1 MKKAN
6 APRAEEQAAKN
17 YILEYYQAI
26 TDGSVTVGHWIRE
39 WYRMIVTGVQERRWV
54 FSQKKALMAI
64 RFIQTFC
71 RHHEGELAPGR
82 IRLELWQKAMISVIF
97 GIVDEDGIR
106 VFREIFILIGRKNG
120 KTLLAAAI
128 NALIMY
134 LDPDYGKRI
143 YMVAPKLD
151 QARLCFNALY
161 QMILKEPELAE
172 ITQKRRTDLYI
183 AETNTSA
190 QPIAFSEKKSDG
202 LNPSAATCDEIGAWQ
217 GEQGLRQYE
226 VLKSA
231 LGARKQPMLV
241 DITTA
246 GYVQDGIYD
255 ELIKRSTAVINGTSR
270 ETRLAPFLYMID
282 DQEKWNDINEL
293 AKANP
298 NMGVSVTVDFFL
310 EEIAVA
316 EQSLSKK
323 AEFLTKYCNIKQNAT
338 TAWFTAADVNKCFSG
353 GYLPGWKRQGVGI
366 GSIEYAEALVDKLE
380 KNLKADAGELVNT
393 AGAIKTAEKEPNRLT
408 LEDFRHTY
416 ALAGIDLSMTTDLTA
431 VVILI
436 QKGDTVWFFTRF
448 YMPRN
453 KLEEATARDGIPYS
467 KYVEQGYLILS
478 GENVVDYHDVE
489 NFYTDLV
496 RKYEILPQK
505 NGYDRFSAAFLIQD
519 LEGMG
524 FHMESVSQGSN
535 LTGVIIDVEGMIKDG
550 TLKSAEDNNLMKIHM
565 MDSALK
571 YDETNRRRLVK
582 VSSTAHIDGMAALLD
597 AMTMRRNY
605 YTQMEQLLRNERG

>member
-6 APRAEEQAAKN
+6 TPRAEEQAAKN

-26 TDGSVTVGHWIRE
+26 NDGSVTVGHWIRE
-39 WYRMIVTGVQERRWV
+39 WYRMIVTGVQDRRWI

-82 IRLELWQKAMISVIF
+82 IKLELWQKAMISVIF
-97 GIVDEDGIR
+97 GIVEEDGTR

-134 LDPDYGKRI
+134 LDPDYGKRVF
-143 YMVAPKLD
+143 MVAPKLA

-161 QMILKEPELAE
+161 QMIQKEPELAG

-190 QPIAFSEKKSDG
+190 EPIAFSEKKSDG
-202 LNPSAATCDEIGAWQ
+202 LNPNAVTCDEIGAWQ

-282 DQEKWNDINEL
+282 DQDKWNDINEL

-298 NMGVSVTVDFFL
+298 NMGVSVSVDFFL

-338 TAWFTAADVNKCFSG
+338 TAWFTAADVNKAFSDTG
-353 GYLPGWKRQGVGI
+353 K
-366 GSIEYAEALVDKLE
+366 
-380 KNLKADAGELVNT
+380 
-393 AGAIKTAEKEPNRLT
+393 T
-408 LEDFRHTY
+408 LEDYRHTY
-416 ALAGIDLSMTTDLTA
+416 GLMGIDLSVTIDLTA
-431 VVILI
+431 VVLLV
-436 QKGDTVWFFTRF
+436 QKGETVWFFTRF
-448 YMPRN
+448 YMPKN

-489 NFYTDLV
+489 TFYTDLV

-582 VSSTAHIDGMAALLD
+582 VSSTAHVDGMAALLD
-597 AMTMRRNY
+597 AMCMRRNY

>member
-1 MKKAN
+1 MSRKAGGGSGE
-6 APRAEEQAAKN
+6 AAEPRN

-26 TDGSVTVGHWIRE
+26 KDGSVTVGHWIRE
-39 WYRMIVTGVQERRWV
+39 WYGQIVTGLQEKR
-54 FSQKKALMAI
+54 FFFNQKKANMAV

-71 RHHEGELAPGR
+71 RHHEGALAPGR
-82 IRLELWQKAMISVIF
+82 IRRELWQKAMISVIF

-106 VFREIFILIGRKNG
+106 VFREILIVMGRKNG
-120 KTLLAAAI
+120 KTLLAACI
-128 NALIMY
+128 MALILYM
-134 LDPDYGKRI
+134 DPDYGKRV
-143 YMVAPKLD
+143 YTVATKLD
-151 QARLCFNALY
+151 QARLSYEALY

-172 ITQKRRTDLYI
+172 ITKKRRTDIYI
-183 AETNTSA
+183 EETNSSA
-190 QPIAFSEKKSDG
+190 MPIAFSEKKTDG
-202 LNPSAATCDEIGAWQ
+202 LNPSGAVCDELGAWQ
-217 GEQGLRQYE
+217 GEQGLRQYQ
-226 VLKSA
+226 VIKSA
-231 LGARKQPMLV
+231 LGARKQPILAS
-241 DITTA
+241 ITTA
-246 GYVQDGIYD
+246 GYVSDGIYD
-255 ELIKRSTAVINGTSR
+255 EMIRRATAVINGTSR

-282 DQEKWNDINEL
+282 DPDKWDQISEIQ
-293 AKANP
+293 KANP
-298 NMGVSVTVDFFL
+298 NLGVSLTVDNML
-310 EEIAVA
+310 EEIAAA
-316 EQSLSKK
+316 EQSLAQA
-323 AEFLTKYCNIKQNAT
+323 AEFKTKVCNLKQNAS
-338 TAWFTAADVNKCFSG
+338 TAWMNAKDVSLCFSDSG
-353 GYLPGWKRQGVGI
+353 K
-366 GSIEYAEALVDKLE
+366 
-380 KNLKADAGELVNT
+380 
-393 AGAIKTAEKEPNRLT
+393 T
-408 LEDFRHTY
+408 LEDFRHSY

-582 VSSTAHIDGMAALLD
+582 VSSTAHVDGMAALLD
-597 AMTMRRNY
+597 AMCMRRNY

>member
-1 MKKAN
+1 MKKAE

-17 YILEYYQAI
+17 YILGYYQAI
-26 TDGSVTVGHWIRE
+26 TDGSVTVGRWTRD
-39 WYRMIVTGVQERRWV
+39 WYRLIIKNLQDRMYA
-54 FSQKKALMAI
+54 FNQKKANMNI

-71 RHHEGELAPGR
+71 RHHEGALAPGR
-82 IRLELWQKAMISVIF
+82 IKLELWQKAMISVIF
-97 GIVDEDGIR
+97 GIVDEDGNR
-106 VFREIFILIGRKNG
+106 WYREILIVIARKNG

-128 NALIMY
+128 NAAVMF
-134 LDPDYGKRI
+134 LDPDYGKRL
-143 YMVAPKLD
+143 YMVAQRLD
-151 QARLCFNALY
+151 QARLCFNALF
-161 QMILKEPELAE
+161 QMIQKEPELAE
-172 ITQKRRTDLYI
+172 ITQKRRTDLYV

-190 QPIAFSEKKSDG
+190 QPLAFSEKKSDG
-202 LNPSAATCDEIGAWQ
+202 LNPSVVTCDELGAWQ

-226 VLKSA
+226 VMKSA

-241 DITTA
+241 GITTP
-246 GYVQDGIYD
+246 GYVSDGIYD

-270 ETRLAPFLYMID
+270 ETRLAPFLYMVD
-282 DQEKWNDINEL
+282 DQSKWNDINEL
-293 AKANP
+293 AKSNP
-298 NMGVSVTVDFFL
+298 NLGVSVTVDFFL
-310 EEIAVA
+310 EEIAAA
-316 EQSLSKK
+316 EQSLSRL
-323 AEFLTKYCNIKQNAT
+323 AEFKTKYCCVRQNAS
-338 TAWFTAADVNKCFSG
+338 TAWLTAEDVNKCFSDTG
-353 GYLPGWKRQGVGI
+353 K
-366 GSIEYAEALVDKLE
+366 
-380 KNLKADAGELVNT
+380 
-393 AGAIKTAEKEPNRLT
+393 T
-408 LEDFRHTY
+408 LEDMRHTY
-416 ALAGIDLSMTTDLTA
+416 GLMGIDLSVTIDLTA
-431 VVILI
+431 VVLLV
-436 QKGDTVWFFTRF
+436 QKGDTVWFFARF
-448 YMPRN
+448 YMPKNR
-453 KLEEATARDGIPYS
+453 LEEATARDGIPYS

-571 YDETNRRRLVK
+571 TYEDNRRRLVK

>member
-1 MKKAN
+1 MKKGN
-6 APRAEEQAAKN
+6 TPRAEEQAAKN

-39 WYRMIVTGVQERRWV
+39 WYRIIIDGLQQRRFV

-71 RHHEGELAPGR
+71 RHHEGDLAPGR
-82 IRLELWQKAMISVIF
+82 IKLELWQKAMISVIF
-97 GIVDEDGIR
+97 GIVDEDGVR
-106 VFREIFILIGRKNG
+106 VFREILIVIGRKNG

-134 LDPDYGKRI
+134 LDPDYGKRVF
-143 YMVAPKLD
+143 MVAPKLA

-161 QMILKEPELAE
+161 QMIQKEPELAE

-190 QPIAFSEKKSDG
+190 EPIAFSEKKSDG
-202 LNPSAATCDEIGAWQ
+202 LNPNAVTCDEIGAWQ

-231 LGARKQPMLV
+231 LGARKQPILV

-282 DQEKWNDINEL
+282 DQDKWNDINEL

-298 NMGVSVTVDFFL
+298 NMGVSVPVDFFL

-338 TAWFTAADVNKCFSG
+338 TAWFTAADVNKCFSETG
-353 GYLPGWKRQGVGI
+353 K
-366 GSIEYAEALVDKLE
+366 
-380 KNLKADAGELVNT
+380 
-393 AGAIKTAEKEPNRLT
+393 T
-408 LEDFRHTY
+408 LEDMRHTY
-416 ALAGIDLSMTTDLTA
+416 GLMGIDLSVTIDLTA
-431 VVILI
+431 VVLLV

-448 YMPRN
+448 YMPKNR
-453 KLEEATARDGIPYS
+453 LEEATARDGIPYS

>member
-1 MKKAN
+1 MSKKAGGGSGAA
-6 APRAEEQAAKN
+6 APEGKN

-39 WYRMIVTGVQERRWV
+39 WYRMIVTGVQERRWI
-54 FSQKKALMAI
+54 FSQKKAMMAI

-71 RHHEGELAPGR
+71 RHHEGELAPGK
-82 IRLELWQKAMISVIF
+82 IKLELWQKAMISVIF
-97 GIVDEDGIR
+97 GIVEEDGTR

-241 DITTA
+241 NITTA
-246 GYVQDGIYD
+246 GYVQEGIYD

-282 DQEKWNDINEL
+282 DQDKWNDINEL

-338 TAWFTAADVNKCFSG
+338 TAWLTAADVNKCFSETG
-353 GYLPGWKRQGVGI
+353 K
-366 GSIEYAEALVDKLE
+366 
-380 KNLKADAGELVNT
+380 
-393 AGAIKTAEKEPNRLT
+393 T
-408 LEDFRHTY
+408 LEDCRHSY
-416 ALAGIDLSMTTDLTA
+416 ALMGIDLSKSIDLTA
-431 VVILI
+431 VVLLV

-448 YMPRN
+448 YLPKN

-489 NFYTDLV
+489 AFYTELV

-505 NGYDRFSAAFLIQD
+505 SGFDRYSAAFLVQD

-535 LTGVIIDVEGMIKDG
+535 LTGVIIDTEGMIKDG
-550 TLKSAEDNNLMKIHM
+550 VLKSAEDNNLMKIHM

-571 YDETNRRRLVK
+571 YDEMDRRRLVK

>member
-1 MKKAN
+1 MKKTA
-6 APRAEEQAAKN
+6 APLAEEQAAKN

-39 WYRMIVTGVQERRWV
+39 WYKQIIDGLQERRYM
-54 FSQKKALMAI
+54 FNQKKANMAI

-71 RHHEGELAPGR
+71 RHHEGALAPGR
-82 IRLELWQKAMISVIF
+82 IKLELWQKAMISVIF
-97 GIVDEDGIR
+97 GIVDEDGVR
-106 VFREIFILIGRKNG
+106 VFREVLIVMGRKNG
-120 KTLLAAAI
+120 KTLLSACMM
-128 NALIMY
+128 ALIMY
-134 LDPDYGKRI
+134 LDPDYGKRV
-143 YMVAPKLD
+143 YTVATRRD
-151 QARLCFNALY
+151 QARLSFDALF
-161 QMILKEPELAE
+161 QMIQKEPELAE
-172 ITQKRRTDLYI
+172 MTQKRRTDLYI

-190 QPIAFSEKKSDG
+190 MPIAFSEKKSDG
-202 LNPSAATCDEIGAWQ
+202 LNPSAVVCDELGAWS
-217 GEQGLRQYE
+217 GEQGNKQYM
-226 VLKSA
+226 VMRSA
-231 LGARKQPMLV
+231 LGARKQPLLIS
-241 DITTA
+241 ITTA
-246 GYVQDGIYD
+246 GYVNDGIYD
-255 ELIKRSTAVINGTSR
+255 EMIRRSTAVINGTSR

-282 DQEKWNDINEL
+282 DPDKWNDINEIR
-293 AKANP
+293 KANP
-298 NMGVSVTVDFFL
+298 NLGVSLTVDNIL
-310 EEIAVA
+310 EDLAAA
-316 EQSLSKK
+316 EQSLSQA
-323 AEFLTKYCNIKQNAT
+323 AEFKTKVCNLRQNAS
-338 TAWFTAADVNKCFSG
+338 TAWLTAQDVNKCFSDTG
-353 GYLPGWKRQGVGI
+353 K
-366 GSIEYAEALVDKLE
+366 
-380 KNLKADAGELVNT
+380 
-393 AGAIKTAEKEPNRLT
+393 T

-416 ALAGIDLSMTTDLTA
+416 GLTGVDLSVTIDLTA
-431 VVILI
+431 VLLLV
-436 QKGDTVWFFTRF
+436 QKGDTVWFITRF
-448 YMPRN
+448 YMPKN

-489 NFYTDLV
+489 NFYMDLV

-571 YDETNRRRLVK
+571 SDETNRRRLVK

>member
-1 MKKAN
+1 MKKKTGGGSGSEV
-6 APRAEEQAAKN
+6 PAKN

-39 WYRMIVTGVQERRWV
+39 WYRIIVDGLQAKRWC

-97 GIVDEDGIR
+97 GIVDESGVR

-282 DQEKWNDINEL
+282 DPEKWDDINEL

-338 TAWFTAADVNKCFSG
+338 TAWLTAEEVNRCFSETG
-353 GYLPGWKRQGVGI
+353 K
-366 GSIEYAEALVDKLE
+366 
-380 KNLKADAGELVNT
+380 
-393 AGAIKTAEKEPNRLT
+393 T
-408 LEDFRHTY
+408 LEDFRHSY
-416 ALAGIDLSMTTDLTA
+416 ALSGFDLSMTTDLTA
-431 VVILI
+431 MVVLI

-448 YMPRN
+448 YMPKN
-453 KLEEATARDGIPYS
+453 KLEDATARDGIPYR
-467 KYVEQGYLILS
+467 KYVEQGDLILS
-478 GENVVDYHDVE
+478 GENNVDYHDVE
-489 NFYTDLV
+489 NFYAELV

-505 NGYDRFSAAFLIQD
+505 NGYDRYSAAYLVQD
-519 LEGMG
+519 LESQG

-535 LTGVIIDVEGMIKDG
+535 LTGVIIDVEGMIRDG

-571 YDETNRRRLVK
+571 TYEDNRRRLVK

-605 YTQMEQLLRNERG
+605 YTEMEHLLRNERN

>member
-6 APRAEEQAAKN
+6 MPRAEETAAKN

-82 IRLELWQKAMISVIF
+82 IKLELWQKAMISVIF
-97 GIVDEDGIR
+97 GIVEEDGTR

-134 LDPDYGKRI
+134 LDPDYGKRVF
-143 YMVAPKLD
+143 MVAPKLA

-161 QMILKEPELAE
+161 QMIQKEPELAE

-190 QPIAFSEKKSDG
+190 EPIAFSEKKSDG
-202 LNPSAATCDEIGAWQ
+202 LNPNAVTCDEIGAWQ

-231 LGARKQPMLV
+231 MGARKQPMLV

-338 TAWFTAADVNKCFSG
+338 TAWFTAADVNKCFSETG
-353 GYLPGWKRQGVGI
+353 K
-366 GSIEYAEALVDKLE
+366 
-380 KNLKADAGELVNT
+380 
-393 AGAIKTAEKEPNRLT
+393 T
-408 LEDFRHTY
+408 LEDMRHTY
-416 ALAGIDLSMTTDLTA
+416 GLMGIDLSVTIDLTA
-431 VVILI
+431 VVLLV

-448 YMPRN
+448 YMPKNR
-453 KLEEATARDGIPYS
+453 LEEATARDGIPYS
-467 KYVEQGYLILS
+467 KYVEQGYQILS

>member
-1 MKKAN
+1 MTKKKTGGGSGAG
-6 APRAEEQAAKN
+6 AAEARN

-39 WYRMIVTGVQERRWV
+39 WYGQVVKNLQGKRYF
-54 FSQKKALMAI
+54 FSQKKANMTI

-82 IRLELWQKAMISVIF
+82 IKLELWQKAMISVIF
-97 GIVDEDGIR
+97 GIVDEDGVRI
-106 VFREIFILIGRKNG
+106 FREILILIGRKNG

-128 NALIMY
+128 NAAIMF
-134 LDPDYGKRI
+134 LDPDYGKRVF
-143 YMVAPKLD
+143 MVAPKLA

-161 QMILKEPELAE
+161 QMILKEPELAG

-183 AETNTSA
+183 EETNTSA
-190 QPIAFSEKKSDG
+190 EPIAFSEKKSDG
-202 LNPSAATCDEIGAWQ
+202 LNPNAVTCDEIAAWSPP
-217 GEQGLRQYE
+217 EQSLKQYE

-241 DITTA
+241 NITTA
-246 GYVQDGIYD
+246 GYVSDGIYD

-282 DQEKWNDINEL
+282 DQDKWNDINEL

-323 AEFLTKYCNIKQNAT
+323 AEFLTKYCNIKQNAS
-338 TAWFTAADVNKCFSG
+338 TAWLNAKDVNLCFSG
-353 GYLPGWKRQGVGI
+353 GWRSGWYQVQPDPFAAAI
-366 GSIEYAEALVDKLE
+366 GE
-380 KNLKADAGELVNT
+380 KTSMGLGGTIQSQNK
-393 AGAIKTAEKEPNRLT
+393 LT
-408 LEDFRHTY
+408 LEDFRHSY

-448 YMPRN
+448 YMPAN
-453 KLEEATARDGIPYS
+453 KIEEATARDGIPYR

-478 GENVVDYHDVE
+478 GDNVVDYHDVE
-489 NFYTDLV
+489 NFYLELRT
-496 RKYEILPQK
+496 KYEILPMK
-505 NGYDRFSAAFLIQD
+505 TGFDRYSAAFLVQD
-519 LEGMG
+519 LQGMG
-524 FHMESVSQGSN
+524 YHLESVSQGSN
-535 LTGVIIDVEGMIKDG
+535 LTGVIVDVEGMIRDG
-550 TLKSAEDNNLMKIHM
+550 RLKSAEDNNLMKIHM
-565 MDSALK
+565 MDSALHT
-571 YDETNRRRLVK
+571 YEDNRRKLVK
-582 VSSTAHIDGMAALLD
+582 VSSTAHVDGMAALLD

-605 YTQMEQLLRNERG
+605 YTEMEHLLRNERGQS

>member
-1 MKKAN
+1 MAKKRTGGGSGSE
-6 APRAEEQAAKN
+6 APARN

-26 TDGSVTVGHWIRE
+26 KDGSVTVGHWIRE
-39 WYRMIVTGVQERRWV
+39 WYGIIVNGLQERR
-54 FSQKKALMAI
+54 FFFNQKKANMAI

-71 RHHEGELAPGR
+71 RHHEGALAPGR

-97 GIVDEDGIR
+97 GIVDEDGYR
-106 VFREIFILIGRKNG
+106 MFREILIVIGRKNG

-134 LDPDYGKRI
+134 IDPDYGKRI

-161 QMILKEPELAE
+161 QMIIKEPELAE

-282 DQEKWNDINEL
+282 EQEKWNDINEL

-338 TAWFTAADVNKCFSG
+338 TAWLMAADVNKCFDETG
-353 GYLPGWKRQGVGI
+353 K
-366 GSIEYAEALVDKLE
+366 
-380 KNLKADAGELVNT
+380 
-393 AGAIKTAEKEPNRLT
+393 T

-489 NFYTDLV
+489 TFYQELV
-496 RKYEILPQK
+496 KKYEILPQK
-505 NGYDRFSAAFLIQD
+505 TGFDRYSAAFLVQD
-519 LEGMG
+519 LQGMG

-535 LTGVIIDVEGMIKDG
+535 LTGVIVDTEGMIKDG
-550 TLKSAEDNNLMKIHM
+550 RLKSAEDNNLMKIHM
-565 MDSALK
+565 MDSALQM
-571 YDETNRRRLVK
+571 YEDNRRRLVK

-605 YTQMEQLLRNERG
+605 YTKMEHLLRNER

>member
-1 MKKAN
+1 MSKKAGGGSGAA
-6 APRAEEQAAKN
+6 APEGKN

-39 WYRMIVTGVQERRWV
+39 WYRMIVTGVQERRWI
-54 FSQKKALMAI
+54 FSQKKAMMAI

-82 IRLELWQKAMISVIF
+82 IKLELWQKAMISVIF
-97 GIVDEDGIR
+97 GIVEEDGTR

-241 DITTA
+241 NITTA
-246 GYVQDGIYD
+246 GYVQEGIYD

-282 DQEKWNDINEL
+282 DQDKWNDINEL

-338 TAWFTAADVNKCFSG
+338 TAWLTAADVNKCFSETG
-353 GYLPGWKRQGVGI
+353 K
-366 GSIEYAEALVDKLE
+366 
-380 KNLKADAGELVNT
+380 
-393 AGAIKTAEKEPNRLT
+393 T
-408 LEDFRHTY
+408 LEDCRHSY
-416 ALAGIDLSMTTDLTA
+416 ALMGIDLSKSIDLTA
-431 VVILI
+431 VVLLV
-436 QKGDTVWFFTRF
+436 QQGDTVWFFTRF
-448 YMPRN
+448 YLPKN

-489 NFYTDLV
+489 AFYTELV

-505 NGYDRFSAAFLIQD
+505 SGFDRYSAAFLVQD

-535 LTGVIIDVEGMIKDG
+535 LTGVIIDTEGMIKDG
-550 TLKSAEDNNLMKIHM
+550 VLKSAEDNNLMKIHM

-571 YDETNRRRLVK
+571 YDEMDRRRLVK

>member
-1 MKKAN
+1 MKKTA

-39 WYRMIVTGVQERRWV
+39 WYRIIVDGLQQRRFM
-54 FSQKKALMAI
+54 FSQKKANMNI

-82 IRLELWQKAMISVIF
+82 IKLELWQKAMISVIF
-97 GIVDEDGIR
+97 GIVDEDGVR
-106 VFREIFILIGRKNG
+106 VFREILIIIGRKNG

-128 NALIMY
+128 NAAIMF
-134 LDPDYGKRI
+134 LDPDYGKRVF
-143 YMVAPKLD
+143 MVAPKLA

-161 QMILKEPELAE
+161 QMIQKEPELAG

-190 QPIAFSEKKSDG
+190 EPIAFSEKKSDG
-202 LNPSAATCDEIGAWQ
+202 LNPNAVTCDEIGAWQ

-282 DQEKWNDINEL
+282 DQDKWNDINEL

-338 TAWFTAADVNKCFSG
+338 TAWFTAADVNKCFSDTG
-353 GYLPGWKRQGVGI
+353 K
-366 GSIEYAEALVDKLE
+366 
-380 KNLKADAGELVNT
+380 
-393 AGAIKTAEKEPNRLT
+393 T
-408 LEDFRHTY
+408 LEDMRHTY
-416 ALAGIDLSMTTDLTA
+416 GLMGIDLSVTIDLTA
-431 VVILI
+431 VVLLV

-582 VSSTAHIDGMAALLD
+582 VSSTAHVDGMAALLD
-597 AMTMRRNY
+597 AMCMRRNY